1 MEGFLTLLDFETTGK
16 NPKRDRVTEI
26 GLIALD
32 ENWNEVGKYESLINP
47 SMEISAGASAVS
59 DIYQADVASAHSFR
73 NYWPDVFPFFHNR
86 VVISHNARFD
96 LAFLEHELSLM
107 NINKVPKSVC
117 SLQMAFRNLKG
128 ITPNQTLGGLC
139 EYFGI
144 ELDAHKA
151 LNDARAAGKLL
162 RIMLDKFPNENSL
175 LDEAR
180 QNIVSFEQPPQLAA
194 RPLIRSPR
202 RVRINP
208 KIPTKTEIP
217 RELSD
222 SQIENLAHDIYRSG
236 KVQVCLTGLPSMGLE
251 NFKTALLKV
260 GLKYEVGPIRK
271 TKSAFLVVGVEEE
284 GQTKVFDARQH
295 RIPIFNDSDF
305 NYLLRILSNSK
316 L

>member
-1 MEGFLTLLDFETTGK
+1 VEGFLTLLDFETTGK
-16 NPKRDRVTEI
+16 NPKKDRVTEI

-32 ENWNEVGKYESLINP
+32 ENWNEVGKYETLINP
-47 SMEISAGASAVS
+47 SIAISAGASSVS
-59 DIYQADVASAHSFR
+59 GIYQADVAAAHKFID
-73 NYWPDVFPFFHNR
+73 YWPDIFPFFQNR

-96 LAFLEHELSLM
+96 LAFLNHELSL
-107 NINKVPKSVC
+107 INVHKIPNAVC
-117 SLQMAFRNLKG
+117 TLQMAFRNLKG

-162 RIMLDKFPNENSL
+162 RILLDKFPNENSL
-175 LDEAR
+175 LNQAR
-180 QNIVSFEQPPQLAA
+180 QNPVSFEHPSQLAKP
-194 RPLIRSPR
+194 PLVRSAQHA
-202 RVRINP
+202 RINTEM
-208 KIPTKTEIP
+208 PTKAAIP

-222 SQIENLAHDIYRSG
+222 SQIEKLAQDIYRSG
-236 KVQVCLTGLPSMGLE
+236 KVQVCLTGQPSIGLE
-251 NFKTALLKV
+251 NFKHALLKV

-271 TKSAFLVVGVEEE
+271 TKSAFLVVGIEEK

-305 NYLLRILSNSK
+305 NYLLSVLSK
-316 L
+316 RTL